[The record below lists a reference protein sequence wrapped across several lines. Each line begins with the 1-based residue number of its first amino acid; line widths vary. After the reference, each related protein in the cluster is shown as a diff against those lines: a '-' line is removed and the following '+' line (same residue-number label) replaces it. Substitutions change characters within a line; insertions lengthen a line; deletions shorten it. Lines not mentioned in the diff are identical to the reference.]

1 MIRKHVVI
9 GAIAWFVV
17 PALWGFLPGTRSAR
31 AAGLLIADNGNGGIL
46 DFTDHSVHVW
56 IHDGVAVTE
65 VTQVF
70 KNNENRQVEALY
82 TFPVPRDAS
91 VSNFS
96 MWIGGKEMIGEV
108 VEKQRAREIYDS
120 YRRVKRDP
128 GLLEQT
134 DYRTFEM
141 HVFPIAPL
149 AEQKVRITYYQQLE
163 IDDDWATYT
172 YPLQSNTR
180 HAVNSRVSG
189 KFSFDLEARSEIPIA
204 ELQSPSHAKHL
215 SVVRHDEH
223 FDEAKITTIGADL
236 NRDVVVNFR
245 LARPRTG
252 FDMIASREGGE
263 DGYFCLTLA
272 TGEDLPAKAAGMDYV
287 FLLDVS
293 GSMNDDSKLDLARS
307 SVEAFVRTL
316 GPDDRFELLTFNA
329 APTAL
334 FGHLLAGDAANQ
346 KRGSEF
352 LTSREAHGG
361 TLLGPAIVAAY
372 QYADKARPLNVVI
385 LSDGLTEQ
393 EERPT
398 LTQLIE
404 QRPINSRV
412 FCVGVGNDIDRDML
426 QQLADESGGMC
437 AFVSEQADFTRQA
450 EAFRRKLIRPAMTD
464 LKFDFS
470 GIKVYDM
477 EPPAPAVL
485 YRGSPLRIYGRYQTG
500 GFGRLSFHAKLG
512 DQSIDQTVALEF
524 PIADDGNPQI
534 ERMWAWRKLN
544 RLLNGPGGSSDA
556 TIDAVVRLG
565 EAYSIASEYTS
576 FIVLE
581 NDAEYAK
588 WKIAQR
594 NAFRLTRNR
603 EAERS
608 VTTQLLDL
616 RKKLVSEVSPV
627 SEVLPVNPL
636 PQTPLDPASPAA
648 AAPEAKVAITPQ
660 IPRGNSSDLNVGA
673 PGAGGGAIDPLS
685 ALLVLMLTGLCLLR
699 IELVFPLLSRCA
711 TQRPPKVETP
721 GDTDRI
727 PIVDYRQIFLRVF
740 LRCRGFRHLSPCAIR
755 PSVDAAWAPRLSTI
769 LRKNVAPAICQPP
782 SISGRYAG
790 TVAGVVGT
798 LRVARLCRVA

>member
-1 MIRKHVVI
+1 MINKHIV
-9 GAIAWFVV
+9 FK
-17 PALWGFLPGTRSAR
+17 LTTGFIISSLLTAMMLETQSAR
-31 AAGLLIADNGNGGIL
+31 GAGLLIADNGNGGIL
-46 DFTDHSVHVW
+46 DITDHSVHVS
-56 IHDGVAVTE
+56 IHDGVAITE

-108 VEKQRAREIYDS
+108 IEKQRAREIYDS
-120 YRRVKRDP
+120 YRRAKRDP

-189 KFSFDLEARSEIPIA
+189 NFSFDLEARSEIPIA

-215 SVVRHDEH
+215 HVVCHDEH
-223 FDEAKITTIGADL
+223 FDEAKITTFGADL

-245 LARPRTG
+245 LARPRSG
-252 FDMIASREGGE
+252 IDMIASRDGGE

-272 TGEDLPAKAAGMDYV
+272 TGQDLPAKAEGMDYV

-316 GPDDRFELLTFNA
+316 GPDDRFELLAFNA

-334 FGHLLAGDAANQ
+334 FGHLMAADDANQ

-352 LTSREAHGG
+352 LASREAHGG

-393 EERPT
+393 EERPA
-398 LTQLIE
+398 LAQLIE

-412 FCVGVGNDIDRDML
+412 FCVGIGNDIDRDML

-437 AFVSEQADFTRQA
+437 AFVSEQADFSRQA
-450 EAFRRKLIRPAMTD
+450 EAFHRKLIRPAMTD

-470 GIKVYDM
+470 GVKVYDM
-477 EPPAPAVL
+477 EPPMPADL
-485 YRGSPLRIYGRYQTG
+485 YRGSPLRIYGRYQASGSGQLT
-500 GFGRLSFHAKLG
+500 FHAKLG
-512 DQSIDQTVALEF
+512 DQSIDQAVALDF
-524 PIADDGNPQI
+524 PSADDSNPQI

-544 RLLNGPGGSSDA
+544 RLLNGQVGSSDA
-556 TIDAVVRLG
+556 TIDAAVRLG

-594 NAFRLTRNR
+594 NAFRLTRDR
-603 EAERS
+603 DAEQS
-608 VTTQLLDL
+608 VTTQLLGL
-616 RKKLVSEVSPV
+616 RKKLASEIAPV
-627 SEVLPVNPL
+627 SAVSTL

-648 AAPEAKVAITPQ
+648 AAPEAKETITPQ
-660 IPRGNSSDLNVGA
+660 IPRGNSSDINVGA

-685 ALLVLMLTGLCLLR
+685 GLLVVLLIGAGLLR
-699 IELVFPLLSRCA
+699 VRLVFPMLSRCA
-711 TQRPPKVETP
+711 
-721 GDTDRI
+721 
-727 PIVDYRQIFLRVF
+727 
-740 LRCRGFRHLSPCAIR
+740 H
-755 PSVDAAWAPRLSTI
+755 AASTEGG
-769 LRKNVAPAICQPP
+769 N
-782 SISGRYAG
+782 SE
-790 TVAGVVGT
+790 
-798 LRVARLCRVA
+798 